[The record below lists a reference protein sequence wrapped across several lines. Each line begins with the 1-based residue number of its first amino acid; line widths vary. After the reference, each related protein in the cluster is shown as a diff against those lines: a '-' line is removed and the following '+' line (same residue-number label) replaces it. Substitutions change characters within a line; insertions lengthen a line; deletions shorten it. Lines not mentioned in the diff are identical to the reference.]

1 MRTKDDAPIRIKLMV
16 FYELK
21 EIETMVGDIKES
33 LYQSMILY
41 VYITVESSYFVGIT
55 VYFCATHLPT
65 NIHPQETVIK

>member
-33 LYQSMILY
+33 LYQNMILY
-41 VYITVESSYFVGIT
+41 VYITGFII
-55 VYFCATHLPT
+55 FCVINSHLGYNGSLFT
-65 NIHPQETVIK
+65 F

>member
-41 VYITVESSYFVGIT
+41 VYIIVESSYFVGIYVNFVLHT
-55 VYFCATHLPT
+55 Y
-65 NIHPQETVIK
+65 PQIVIPRNLL

>member
-33 LYQSMILY
+33 LYESMILY
-41 VYITVESSYFVGIT
+41 VYITVDSSYFVGIYVNFVLYT
-55 VYFCATHLPT
+55 Y
-65 NIHPQETVIK
+65 PQIVIPRNLL

>member
-33 LYQSMILY
+33 LYQSMMLY
-41 VYITVESSYFVGIT
+41 VYIIFCWDLCE
-55 VYFCATHLPT
+55 FCATHLPT
-65 NIHPQETVIK
+65 NINTQKHVIK